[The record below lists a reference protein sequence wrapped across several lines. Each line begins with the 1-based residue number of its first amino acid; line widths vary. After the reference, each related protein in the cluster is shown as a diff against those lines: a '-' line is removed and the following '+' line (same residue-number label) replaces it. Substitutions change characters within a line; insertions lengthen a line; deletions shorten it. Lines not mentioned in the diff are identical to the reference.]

1 MDKVIQAG
9 DSNDQIFEFYML
21 RVFLLSLLLI
31 TIQLRGQKLTFSQ
44 VVVNSTDKEV
54 VSIQEFWKAYI
65 KDMSQSN
72 IKTQSDI
79 FAKYWNKEE
88 LDLGF
93 TDIINDELPVYSLG
107 EIIILS
113 IDKQKNGFY
122 NIKNKVVDNAPI
134 GTDTSLAVFNV
145 YVKKGPSGYKLYNY
159 FHLSKS
165 NLLHSKIGDIDYYY
179 PENFVFNPSQA
190 AETDYFYT
198 RISGIYANYQ
208 KKILTYIVATSFN
221 EANRLIGYDQSIVTS
236 SSPYAGFSIKNQR
249 VILST
254 RVDHFHEIIHAV
266 FFNKFPN
273 SPALFNEGVAT
284 YYGGTGGFSYSK
296 LIGQFKEFVKEN
308 PKTNL
313 SDFDD
318 LNLLL
323 ENGTNNFYILGAIL
337 VDYAIKNGGS
347 QKVIDLFDY
356 SLKSQLIS
364 DDPWPAIEN
373 VIGIKKDQFDSSI
386 RKYLK
391 SL

>member
-1 MDKVIQAG
+1 
-9 DSNDQIFEFYML
+9 ML

-31 TIQLRGQKLTFSQ
+31 TIQLPGQKITFSQ
-44 VVVNSTDKEV
+44 VVENSTDSEIV
-54 VSIQEFWKAYI
+54 NIQEFWKAYI
-65 KDMSQSN
+65 KDISQSN
-72 IKTQSDI
+72 SLTQHNI

-122 NIKNKVVDNAPI
+122 NIKNKVVDNAHS
-134 GTDTSLAVFNV
+134 GTNTVFAIFNI
-145 YVKKGPSGYKLYNY
+145 YVKKGPFGYKLYNY
-159 FHLSKS
+159 FHLTKS
-165 NLLHSKIGDIDYYY
+165 NLLHSKIGNIDYYY
-179 PENFVFNPSQA
+179 PKNFVFNSSKA

-198 RISGIYANYQ
+198 KISGIYANNQ
-208 KKILTYIVATSFN
+208 KKTLTYIVAKSFN

-236 SSPYAGFSIKNQR
+236 TSPFAGFSIKNQGI
-249 VILST
+249 ILSY
-254 RVDHFHEIIHAV
+254 RVDHFHEIVHAV

-273 SPALFNEGVAT
+273 SPALFNEGIAT

-313 SDFDD
+313 SDFND
-318 LNLLL
+318 LDLLL
-323 ENGTNNFYILGAIL
+323 ENGTNNFYILGALL
-337 VDYAIKNGGS
+337 VGYAIKYGGP

-356 SLKSQLIS
+356 SLKNQLIS

-373 VIGIKKDQFDSSI
+373 VIGIKKDQFDSSLK
-386 RKYLK
+386 KYLK